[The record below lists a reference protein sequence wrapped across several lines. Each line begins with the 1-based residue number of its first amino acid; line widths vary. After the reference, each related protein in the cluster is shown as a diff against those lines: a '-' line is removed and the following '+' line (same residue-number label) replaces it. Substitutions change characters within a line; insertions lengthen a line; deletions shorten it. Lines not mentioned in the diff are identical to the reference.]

1 MQKIYATLEWISADY
16 QTNSFRFIVEVVACA
31 LSIGCSIVMALTVP
45 NPPLLE
51 LYIVWISGCLMYT
64 WSAWTRGSFGML
76 ANYLALV
83 VIDIVG
89 LVRIIIS

>member
-16 QTNSFRFIVEVVACA
+16 QTNSFRFIVEVVAWA

-83 VIDIVG
+83 IIDIIG
-89 LVRIIIS
+89 LVRIILS